1 MAKLNLEITPPNNQQ
16 VNSVFSELER
26 KYQDYPVTPQNIDNI
41 EREAARL
48 IRRLIV
54 TKVTFVK

>member
-16 VNSVFSELER
+16 VNNVFSELER